1 MTLNLTERRA
11 ALRAAGGG
19 DAADIAPFA
28 RALDGAD
35 EDERA
40 ALAKAL
46 PPSRL
51 FNAEGPTPRL
61 ALCWPHWA
69 NPSSWRRRWRRRTWN
84 ASANMA
90 RATAR

>member
-1 MTLNLTERRA
+1 MTLNLTERRGA
-11 ALRAAGGG
+11 ARAGGG

-40 ALAKAL
+40 RWLAL

-51 FNAEGPTPRL
+51 FNAEGPTPRACFVL
-61 ALCWPHWA
+61 AALGK
-69 NPSSWRRRWRRRTWN
+69 PSSWRRRWRRRTWN

>member
-11 ALRAAGGG
+11 AQAAGGG

-51 FNAEGPTPRL
+51 FNAEGRRPGL